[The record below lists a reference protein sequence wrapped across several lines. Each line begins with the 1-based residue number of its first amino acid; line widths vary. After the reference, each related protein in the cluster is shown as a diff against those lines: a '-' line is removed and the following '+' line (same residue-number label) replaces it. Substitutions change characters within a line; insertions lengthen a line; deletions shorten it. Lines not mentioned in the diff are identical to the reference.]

1 MLRGLSPPD
10 TRARDQEGLTLL
22 HWATDRGHED
32 IVTMLVDTDPE
43 LINMQVTTM
52 DTRQTT
58 ITISIISPSL
68 HCMGMGIFSSVL
80 TVSCLRNHRLL
91 GL

>member
-10 TRARDQEGLTLL
+10 TRVRDQEGLTLL

-43 LINMQVTTM
+43 LINMQVTNM
-52 DTRQTT
+52 DI
-58 ITISIISPSL
+58 ITIIDQSNFNVVSL
-68 HCMGMGIFSSVL
+68 
-80 TVSCLRNHRLL
+80 
-91 GL
+91 

>member
-1 MLRGLSPPD
+1 MLQEGNIDVLRGLSPPD

-43 LINMQVTTM
+43 LINMQVTNM
-52 DTRQTT
+52 DI
-58 ITISIISPSL
+58 ITIIDQSNFNVVSL
-68 HCMGMGIFSSVL
+68 
-80 TVSCLRNHRLL
+80 
-91 GL
+91 

>member
-10 TRARDQEGLTLL
+10 TRARDEEGLTLL

-43 LINMQVTTM
+43 LINMQVTNM
-52 DTRQTT
+52 DI
-58 ITISIISPSL
+58 ITIIDQSNFNVVSL
-68 HCMGMGIFSSVL
+68 
-80 TVSCLRNHRLL
+80 
-91 GL
+91 

>member
-43 LINMQVTTM
+43 LINMQVTNM
-52 DTRQTT
+52 DI
-58 ITISIISPSL
+58 ITIIDQSNFNVVSL
-68 HCMGMGIFSSVL
+68 
-80 TVSCLRNHRLL
+80 
-91 GL
+91 